1 MAEQDN
7 SLMGESVFGRIG
19 FTLLVIIMF
28 FILLRIGILVLS
40 YINGP
45 KREITLIPGMINGNQ
60 AKSYSVNPNKSGSFP
75 IFRSDDEDKGL
86 EYTWSFWLH
95 LDELIFN
102 DSQEGNTY
110 HVWNEGNIEKMVVN
124 DDYFSKNG
132 PGVYL
137 QYNQKAEGGSSANE
151 INMKIVID
159 TDPANQES
167 YKVITINNLSSN
179 KWMNIIIRA
188 EHDKIDVF
196 VEGTLIQRTVF
207 EKPLR
212 QNYSDVY
219 ACQMLPEKG
228 NEEKG
233 NPGFSGRLSGLK
245 YYDRAIGTTKIMDIQ
260 NSGPEL
266 TYITSDNYDTV
277 SSYFSHIW
285 YNSALS
291 S

>member
-1 MAEQDN
+1 
-7 SLMGESVFGRIG
+7 
-19 FTLLVIIMF
+19 
-28 FILLRIGILVLS
+28 
-40 YINGP
+40 
-45 KREITLIPGMINGNQ
+45 
-60 AKSYSVNPNKSGSFP
+60 
-75 IFRSDDEDKGL
+75 
-86 EYTWSFWLH
+86 
-95 LDELIFN
+95 
-102 DSQEGNTY
+102 
-110 HVWNEGNIEKMVVN
+110 
-124 DDYFSKNG
+124 
-132 PGVYL
+132 
-137 QYNQKAEGGSSANE
+137 
-151 INMKIVID
+151 MKIVID
-159 TDPANQES
+159 TDPAVQES
-167 YKVITINNLSSN
+167 YEVITINNLSSN

-219 ACQMLPEKG
+219 ACQMLVDSTG
-228 NEEKG
+228 NQ